1 MKTVLLDMLELKPAD
16 DDSGFTAEVNWT
28 VNGSVGHWGH
38 IHQRSN
44 RYQAL
49 FTIAVDEQQWKLQT
63 MTVLQ
68 EERL

>member
-1 MKTVLLDMLELKPAD
+1 
-16 DDSGFTAEVNWT
+16 
-28 VNGSVGHWGH
+28 VGHWGH
-38 IHQRSN
+38 VHQRSN

-49 FTIAVDEQQWKLQT
+49 LTVVVDEDQWKLQE